1 MCIRAY
7 STTFSLNAHMAFQ
20 VIVCVGGLGVRQI
33 WLFVPLLIKIK
44 TLLGSWVSGTKSIC
58 LECHLEGAWYLGC
71 FYLRYVGGFLVGVKR
86 FKAWEALMV
95 QNSLVINSLPL
106 LWLRMRTLY
115 IRYKFFLVTISLLKV
130 GLSNKVYSDRIELCT
145 Y

>member
-1 MCIRAY
+1 
-7 STTFSLNAHMAFQ
+7 
-20 VIVCVGGLGVRQI
+20 
-33 WLFVPLLIKIK
+33 
-44 TLLGSWVSGTKSIC
+44 
-58 LECHLEGAWYLGC
+58 
-71 FYLRYVGGFLVGVKR
+71 
-86 FKAWEALMV
+86 MV

-106 LWLRMRTLY
+106 LLLRMRTLY